1 MIEAELM
8 IADALGAESEAAT
21 LRDLRS
27 LLTEADTHHEEMNI
41 AINMTIISLVAV
53 VMTEMKEVAK
63 EVVTRDEIKA
73 VTESQTSALNVTKKV
88 ILLGIVLKV
97 VTTEEGATKEG
108 MTDETMTVAAGETIS
123 D

>member
-1 MIEAELM
+1 M

-27 LLTEADTHHEEMNI
+27 LLTEADTHYEEMNI

-97 VTTEEGATKEG
+97 ETTEEGATKER